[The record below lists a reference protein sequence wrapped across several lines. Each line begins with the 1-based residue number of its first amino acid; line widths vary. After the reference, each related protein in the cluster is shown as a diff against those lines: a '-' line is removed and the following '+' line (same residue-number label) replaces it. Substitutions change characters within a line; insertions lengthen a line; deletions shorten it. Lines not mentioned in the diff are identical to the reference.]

1 MAESSHPLGAVPV
14 AAHGHQIVAG
24 RRTVLP
30 PESEEAVREL
40 AASLAAGTG
49 PLGARK
55 ALREICARHPE
66 FLDGWARLGQAEYLA
81 GDPVL
86 AYACARTG
94 YHRGLDRLRRHGW
107 GGSGE
112 VRWEDETNRGFL
124 GSLHLLMVCAAAL
137 GEGDERQ
144 RCRSFLL
151 DLDPA
156 DGLGVGRGPELAD
169 GQTVSAD
176 LLP

>member
-1 MAESSHPLGAVPV
+1 MADIPRPLGAVPV
-14 AAHGHQIVAG
+14 AAHGHQIAAG

-30 PESEEAVREL
+30 AESAEAVREL
-40 AASLAAGTG
+40 GLA
-49 PLGARK
+49 LGGDPPGGLL
-55 ALREICARHPE
+55 ALRAVCARHPDS
-66 FLDGWARLGQAEYLA
+66 LDAWARLGQAGYLG

-86 AYACARTG
+86 GYACARVG

-124 GSLHLLMVCAAAL
+124 RSLHLLMVCAAAL
-137 GEGDERQ
+137 GEVDERD

-151 DLDPA
+151 DLDPL
-156 DGLGVGRGPELAD
+156 DGIGVGRSPELTP
-169 GQTVSAD
+169 GQPVTAD

>member
-1 MAESSHPLGAVPV
+1 MADLPRPLGAVPV
-14 AAHGHQIVAG
+14 AGHGHQIAAG

-30 PESEEAVREL
+30 AESQEAQREL
-40 AASLAAGTG
+40 ALAGG
-49 PLGARK
+49 PPGDLS
-55 ALREICARHPE
+55 ALRTVCARHPE

-86 AYACARTG
+86 GYACARVG

-124 GSLHLLMVCAAAL
+124 RSLHLLMLCAAAL
-137 GEGDERQ
+137 GESDEWD

-151 DLDPA
+151 DLDPL
-156 DGLGVGRGPELAD
+156 DGIGVGRSPELAS
-169 GQTVSAD
+169 GQLVSAD